1 MAPPCTDQKR
11 GSNSQVLFNL
21 IRGHIFTTF
30 STSLYDDIR
39 RKQASQKRICEFFVH
54 IEHLLKPLFV
64 GIPEVQ
70 ETFSEIIEKL
80 PGRYVDGTLKASQV
94 AERDWK

>member
-21 IRGHIFTTF
+21 IRGHIFTSF
-30 STSLYDDIR
+30 LHLYMMTLGENKIV
-39 RKQASQKRICEFFVH
+39 RIFFCEFFGP

-94 AERDWK
+94 AERD